1 MGNRISDCSDSSDS
15 QSSEEETEALLNS
28 VYEASENAPESFL
41 GRQDGGA
48 AGDSSSRLRLPI
60 ISHADNA
67 REQVTQNFAAH
78 GVDDNDHSDSIS
90 SGVEWSSSGCFPA
103 INDCDTGNSKKWR
116 TEFVG
121 SESRSPSSYAAF
133 DNLALDDAL
142 PSVRCWSPQTSQAAH
157 RTQRARTPERRPAD
171 DASLPHRGGRCE
183 EVKWGSD
190 DHAFFSPASRSA
202 HRKHGTGR
210 ERVVHPQ
217 VGLETPRIRSVNEGD
232 ERLPEEPGSSSFS
245 SSGEKTEEEDAHFPV
260 NRLHGIHEPSS
271 YDQRPILGGCLA
283 FSSWREEQANVR
295 FRGSERTY
303 ATAHPVPLQAGER
316 GRKRTRQMR
325 LEDEWVQHVERGLQ
339 EAEEGLMRTGD
350 VEDTARRQTHRFH
363 RSQNAAYSSGR
374 ADGSHRYPSRS
385 LPSSQAS
392 AREKDTFGAG
402 SSLSSYSHD
411 AARTGRGVREVCEE
425 KDWAGDHVVTSMSGS
440 PSGRSGTNR
449 IGSGSQTRTYPF
461 LSPEKGVIYSTRRG
475 KGLSGPREGE
485 METPPP
491 SHSLRRSPRKREV
504 GVFED
509 GTSALS
515 SRIHKQRRGRPHD
528 EAVGASGSLA
538 TENQR
543 CEEATEEGPLSRELC
558 SRSRDAANSLPKS
571 SLYAHVQHRVPSH
584 RVPSSTGRRTT
595 TGDSSGSRKETNVLP
610 FVASSSGDALDES
623 RHRPGAMCAEIMRVR
638 EHGRLPLSAEN
649 KLEMTVREAR
659 DSLQGGESR
668 RPLTEWT
675 EKLEGA
681 LQPLMTQQRMTRLA
695 QNTWKLHGKEISLG
709 EGKALCLC
717 EEVFGRNRETLAAF
731 FSRRDSAWLLA
742 ASEFGDEDACSGK
755 DYGRL
760 KTSSLQ
766 CTHCRVRV
774 HALCGAVASRFPRLP
789 KRFYCCLCRILL
801 FDPSTEVTWCS
812 SIASLA
818 CPAYHLTDEALAGPP
833 ALSPGVAGRCVLPFS
848 HSPVLQREL
857 SSNPSAALELRFFPM
872 DDPVCGRHRPYIPDR
887 LQIFFNPRVRALT
900 AVSDTTPMSLRKR
913 SGGREVKGGR
923 DERDGFISYSFSES
937 SSTGPGRGGNV
948 MPTLRTS
955 PRKTKIG
962 VDATRTAVA
971 GFDCS
976 APDFET
982 LYDPVVPH
990 LHPKPPLYLSDI
1002 KRHARPK
1009 SGMNYVVARGQHR
1022 EGRLFLVQL
1031 VCSLPVEESQL
1042 LEAIVQRRSLP
1053 IPYCT
1058 DFLKWIVAQKTQRR
1072 VSTSSF
1078 EVEIFGDSRGLNR
1091 LSGGENDSIMESPRS
1106 RRCSMSSATL
1116 KGNRDHCGSANVR
1129 NEDLRDGALNHS
1141 DQVTETPS
1149 QRGFWSAIFE
1159 RLPGFKRK
1167 KTVASPQV
1175 STTASASQSALPPVL
1190 TLTLFSDDIA
1200 GRLRTPVRSVHCR
1213 HPECFDLQFYVRTN
1227 YLRHCARSS
1236 WKCPLCE
1243 EYAFPHELYVDTL
1256 VQEILHMT
1264 DFSPPKRKAKTV
1276 SFHSPDLEK
1285 YVVEEWCDDDDYE
1298 DLGMEL
1304 SGW

>member
-1 MGNRISDCSDSSDS
+1 MGNRISDCSDGSDS
-15 QSSEEETEALLNS
+15 QSSGEETEALSSS
-28 VYEASENAPESFL
+28 VLEASENAPESFL
-41 GRQDGGA
+41 CRQDGGA
-48 AGDSSSRLRLPI
+48 ARDSSSRLRLPI

-67 REQVTQNFAAH
+67 REQVTQNFGAH
-78 GVDDNDHSDSIS
+78 DVDDHGHSDSIS
-90 SGVEWSSSGCFPA
+90 SGAAWSSSGCFPA
-103 INDCDTGNSKKWR
+103 INDRDAGNSRKWR
-116 TEFVG
+116 TEFVE
-121 SESRSPSSYAAF
+121 SESQSPSSYAAF
-133 DNLALDDAL
+133 DNLAPDNAL
-142 PSVRCWSPQTSQAAH
+142 ASGRCWSSQTSQAAH
-157 RTQRARTPERRPAD
+157 RTQRAQTPERRPAD
-171 DASLPHRGGRCE
+171 DASLPRRGGRCE
-183 EVKWGSD
+183 EVMWGSD
-190 DHAFFSPASRSA
+190 DHDFFSPTSRPT

-210 ERVVHPQ
+210 ERVVRPQ
-217 VGLETPRIRSVNEGD
+217 VGLETPRIRSIDEGD
-232 ERLPEEPGSSSFS
+232 ERLTERHGSSSFS
-245 SSGEKTEEEDAHFPV
+245 SSGEKTEEEVTHCPV
-260 NRLHGIHEPSS
+260 NRSHGIHEPSS
-271 YDQRPILGGCLA
+271 YDQRPILGGCLP
-283 FSSWREEQANVR
+283 FSSWRDEQTNVR

-325 LEDEWVQHVERGLQ
+325 LEEEWVQHLERGSQ
-339 EAEEGLMRTGD
+339 EPEEGLTRARD
-350 VEDTARRQTHRFH
+350 VEDTSRRQTHWFH
-363 RSQNAAYSSGR
+363 RRQNAAYSSGR
-374 ADGSHRYPSRS
+374 PDGSHRYPSRS

-392 AREKDTFGAG
+392 AREKDTFGTG

-411 AARTGRGVREVCEE
+411 AAGTGRGVREVCEE
-425 KDWAGDHVVTSMSGS
+425 KDWADDQVVTSMSGS

-449 IGSGSQTRTYPF
+449 SGSGSQTRAYPF

-475 KGLSGPREGE
+475 IGLSGLREGE

-491 SHSLRRSPRKREV
+491 SHSLRSSPRKREEWV
-504 GVFED
+504 VED
-509 GTSALS
+509 GTSVLS
-515 SRIHKQRRGRPHD
+515 PRIHKQRRGPPHD
-528 EAVGASGSLA
+528 EAADASGSLA

-543 CEEATEEGPLSRELC
+543 REEAAEEGPLSRELC
-558 SRSRDAANSLPKS
+558 SRNRDSANSLRKP

-584 RVPSSTGRRTT
+584 RVRSSAGRRTT
-595 TGDSSGSRKETNVLP
+595 AGDSSESRKETDFLP
-610 FVASSSGDALDES
+610 FDASSSGDALDES
-623 RHRPGAMCAEIMRVR
+623 RHRSGSMRAETMQVR
-638 EHGRLPLSAEN
+638 EHDCLPPSTEN
-649 KLEMTVREAR
+649 KLEMTAREAR
-659 DSLQGGESR
+659 DSLHGGESR
-668 RPLTEWT
+668 RPLEEWT

-681 LQPLMTQQRMTRLA
+681 LQPLMTQQRTTRLA
-695 QNTWKLHGKEISLG
+695 QNTWKLHGKEVSLG
-709 EGKALCLC
+709 EGKAFCLC
-717 EEVFGRNRETLAAF
+717 EEVFGRDRETLAAF
-731 FSRRDSAWLLA
+731 FSRRDAAWLLP
-742 ASEFGDEDACSGK
+742 ASQFGDKDACSGK
-755 DYGRL
+755 DYERL

-766 CTHCRVRV
+766 CIHCRVRV

-801 FDPSTEVTWCS
+801 FDPSAEVTWCS

-818 CPAYHLTDEALAGPP
+818 CPAYHLSDEDLAGPP
-833 ALSPGVAGRCVLPFS
+833 ALIPSLAGRCVLPFS

-857 SSNPSAALELRFFPM
+857 ASNPSAALELRFFPM

-900 AVSDTTPMSLRKR
+900 AGSDITPVSLRKR
-913 SGGREVKGGR
+913 SGGREAKGGI
-923 DERDGFISYSFSES
+923 DDRDGFISYSFSES

-955 PRKTKIG
+955 PRKCKIG
-962 VDATRTAVA
+962 VGATRTAVA

-1072 VSTSSF
+1072 VSTSSD
-1078 EVEIFGDSRGLNR
+1078 EVEIFDDSHGQNR
-1091 LSGGENDSIMESPRS
+1091 ISGGGKDSIMESPRS
-1106 RRCSMSSATL
+1106 RRCSMSSSTL
-1116 KGNRDHCGSANVR
+1116 KGHRDICGSANVR

-1141 DQVTETPS
+1141 NQVTETPR
-1149 QRGFWSAIFE
+1149 RGFWSVIFE

-1285 YVVEEWCDDDDYE
+1285 YVVEEWCDDDYE
-1298 DLGMEL
+1298 DLSMEL